1 MTMPHFFSLL
11 GNAAGRLF
19 GGAGAPAGRPDL
31 DALPSK
37 IRAAIARQQ
46 DGSERLIGW
55 IQLAILTSF
64 AALYVAAPKTTPTG
78 AAFEPVPAFLGAYFL
93 FTCLRLWRAYKGS
106 LPAWFLVVSIGVDM
120 ALLLGLIWSFHLQ
133 YEQPPSF
140 YLKAPTL
147 LYLFIFIALRALR
160 FEPGYVLLAGLVGAA
175 GWLALVGFA
184 VMGEAGGAMVTRD
197 YVVYLTSNSVLVG
210 GEVDK
215 VMSIMVV
222 TAVLCVAIARARR
235 LLIQSIFDSSAK
247 EDLSHFVPE
256 GVASRIA
263 TAEGKL
269 PTENREA
276 TMLFADVENFT
287 SMSEGL
293 SSDETV
299 QTMNEYFALFSAA
312 VEDHNG
318 VVIFFQGDAIFAAFN
333 LPADNP
339 EHATCAVAAAVEVQ
353 RLLARHT
360 FSIGKPLRARI
371 GINTGVVTGGVIG
384 AQKLSSYTLYGDAVN
399 IAARLEQLNKKHGT
413 NILASARTVQLCDP
427 QQFQFESKGFDTVRG
442 RTQSIEIFTPR
453 ITTPAT
459 ENSPTK

>member
-1 MTMPHFFSLL
+1 MPHFFSLL

-453 ITTPAT
+453 ITTQPAT

>member
-1 MTMPHFFSLL
+1 MPHFFSLL
-11 GNAAGRLF
+11 GNAGRLF

-147 LYLFIFIALRALR
+147 LYMFIFIALRALR

-399 IAARLEQLNKKHGT
+399 IAARLEQLNKKHAT

-453 ITTPAT
+453 ITTQPAP
-459 ENSPTK
+459 ENSPAK

>member
-1 MTMPHFFSLL
+1 MPHFFSLL

-19 GGAGAPAGRPDL
+19 GGPGAPAGRPDL

-256 GVASRIA
+256 CVASRIA
-263 TAEGKL
+263 TADGKL

-399 IAARLEQLNKKHGT
+399 IAARLEQLNKKHAT

-453 ITTPAT
+453 ITTQPAT

>member
-1 MTMPHFFSLL
+1 MPHFFSLL

-19 GGAGAPAGRPDL
+19 GGPGAPAGRPDL

-263 TAEGKL
+263 TADGKL

-399 IAARLEQLNKKHGT
+399 IAARLEQLNKKHAT

-453 ITTPAT
+453 ITTQPAT

>member
-1 MTMPHFFSLL
+1 MPHFFSLL

-399 IAARLEQLNKKHGT
+399 IAARLEQLNKKHAT

-453 ITTPAT
+453 ITTQPAT